1 MDTALHAKIL
11 DILDRWPDMTVAT
24 VRSDG
29 APQATVVSFVHD
41 GLRIYFGT
49 GAQAQKAAN
58 IAREPRVSITVT
70 APYADWVHIE
80 GVSLS
85 GIAREVTDAQ
95 EKTRVAELMIKR
107 FPQLGLIPVTEL
119 KDRLDIKEVPEED
132 RGRYNTL
139 AGMIMLLLG
148 RLPATTDKVDWDGW
162 RFEVVDLDGKRVDK
176 VLVSRLPNQGEF
188 S

>member
-107 FPQLGLIPVTEL
+107 FPQLGLIPVTDPGDMKL
-119 KDRLDIKEVPEED
+119 FCVQPTMISVLDYTKGFGHTD
-132 RGRYNTL
+132 
-139 AGMIMLLLG
+139 LL
-148 RLPATTDKVDWDGW
+148 
-162 RFEVVDLDGKRVDK
+162 VVGPGDVAEAKGSVRHEWAKA
-176 VLVSRLPNQGEF
+176 S
-188 S
+188 